1 MNAEVTT
8 PASSY
13 LLPPTVGSVSAFDP
27 DRDNVQQQPDFIP
40 PSEPQYTTTSFRSFD
55 NLNTSIGYV
64 TGSYKRNM
72 PIAPLTGSRDFDIDV
87 VFFLGD
93 LTSLI
98 DPRDRFIAELAR
110 KKTQA
115 WEMYHAYRLRIEALR
130 SEAARDGFSVN
141 AASEEDF
148 WSFVE
153 SISFAQKAGLV
164 LLDNGNLRAVW
175 KGENGSHLGLQF
187 LGNRLIEY
195 VIFQRRR
202 ATREILRGAGR
213 DTIEGIKR
221 QIRTSDLTVFMDG

>member
-1 MNAEVTT
+1 MW
-8 PASSY
+8 S
-13 LLPPTVGSVSAFDP
+13 
-27 DRDNVQQQPDFIP
+27 
-40 PSEPQYTTTSFRSFD
+40 
-55 NLNTSIGYV
+55 
-64 TGSYKRNM
+64 
-72 PIAPLTGSRDFDIDV
+72 
-87 VFFLGD
+87 FFLGD